1 MFKVFLIDK
10 RLIVFDKTE
19 KEFRLKYGNNYEQV
33 SVIKEQDNI
42 DPVCE
47 KLARQ
52 YKAEIEKDC
61 HIKKKLGW
69 KYWSEEMKKQISE
82 NISFALKRYKR
93 TKEHSESISRYRKGK
108 SIFEGQQHSE
118 YSKKLISFARK
129 GKDPIQGR
137 RWMHNPITGKEKRGY
152 ELEEGMIWG
161 RSPEAAEYVLYAREI
176 RNRKR

>member
-10 RLIVFDKTE
+10 RLIVFDKTD
-19 KEFRLKYGNNYEQV
+19 KEFRAKYGNNFEQV
-33 SVIKEQDNI
+33 SIIKEQDNI

-52 YKAEIEKDC
+52 YKAVVEKDC

-69 KYWSEEMKKQISE
+69 KYWSEEMKQQISK
-82 NISFALKRYKR
+82 NISIALKRYKR

-108 SIFEGQQHSE
+108 SIFEGHNHTE
-118 YSKKLISFARK
+118 HSKKLIAFARR

-137 RWMHNPITGKEKRGY
+137 KWMHNPYTGKEKRGY

-161 RSPEAAEYVLYAREI
+161 RSPEAADYMLQARAK
-176 RNRKR
+176 RKKR